1 MNIVPASFVLILI
14 ACRNFGARSMDV
26 PLDPEIERVVRQ
38 KVESG
43 EYPSVA
49 VLIEEALFL
58 LVERDWSKTQA
69 DLQERMP
76 SVFDLDS
83 QPSTEGDHP

>member
-1 MNIVPASFVLILI
+1 M
-14 ACRNFGARSMDV
+14 MEV
-26 PLDPEIERVVRQ
+26 PLDPEIEQVLLR

-49 VLIEEALFL
+49 ALFEEALFL
-58 LVERDWSKTQA
+58 LVERDWSRSQA

-76 SVFDLDS
+76 SVFGPDPS
-83 QPSTEGDHP
+83 QTAEGDRS

>member
-1 MNIVPASFVLILI
+1 
-14 ACRNFGARSMDV
+14 MDV

-43 EYPSVA
+43 EYPSISDLV
-49 VLIEEALFL
+49 EEALFL
-58 LVERDWSKTQA
+58 LVERDWSRSQA

-76 SVFDLDS
+76 SVFDSD
-83 QPSTEGDHP
+83 PAHEGDPIVGKRPGGHSS